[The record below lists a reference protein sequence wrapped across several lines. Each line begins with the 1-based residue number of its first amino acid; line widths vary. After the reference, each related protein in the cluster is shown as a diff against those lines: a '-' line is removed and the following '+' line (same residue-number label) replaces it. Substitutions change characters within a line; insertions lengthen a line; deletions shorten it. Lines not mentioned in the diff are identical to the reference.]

1 MSVLSETQAFVQAI
15 KKICKETIKEETR
28 DCLRVKKA
36 VIIAAP
42 SGSSCQVRFVGEDAA
57 SGGITSPYSSE
68 VAQAQVGNSVWVLI
82 LYGSLRNAI
91 AWKRG
96 DFS

>member
-1 MSVLSETQAFVQAI
+1 MSVLKEAQSFVNAI
-15 KKICKETIKEETR
+15 KDIARVVVQEETR

-42 SGSSCQVRFVGEDAA
+42 SGNSCTVRFVGEDSN
-57 SGGITSPYSSE
+57 SGGITIPYSSE
-68 VAQAQVGNSVWVLI
+68 VASAAVGDSVWVLI

-91 AWKRG
+91 AWKMG
-96 DFS
+96 DFV